1 MEENFATLFKI
12 EDCVEVCFATL
23 FKIED
28 FVIKK
33 SAFCSKSALYLLGEN
48 ILQIENF
55 MNLAKS

>member
-12 EDCVEVCFATL
+12 EDFVEVYFVTL
-23 FKIED
+23 FKD
-28 FVIKK
+28 FVIKML
-33 SAFCSKSALYLLGEN
+33 AFCSNQPCTYLLGEN